1 VRLADDNGFAVYSLT
16 MDAAGKHLLAYGS
29 AHQLKAVNLTTG
41 HQATVTVAQ
50 VPSLDAAYNTA
61 AW

>member
-1 VRLADDNGFAVYSLT
+1 

-29 AHQLKAVNLTTG
+29 ARQLKAVNLTTG
-41 HQATVTVAQ
+41 HQASITVTQ
-50 VPSLDAAYNTA
+50 IPSVDTAYNTV